1 MGRISTLVLIGFGA
15 FFIALAPLL
24 KFWAAGQIISA
35 PADQFGISRLEAKGA
50 RYFSLQDLKVL
61 TGDLDIIVT
70 TRGDVKEAKDDHV
83 VWDEATVVNDVT
95 NSRPQIDIS
104 ERRSAFNRYT
114 GLAVNCC
121 SNNVEK
127 APVTLEGQVYKFPFD
142 VEKKTY
148 KVFNATAQKA
158 FDAVFV
164 REDKVNGLPVYV
176 FEQTVPP
183 TKTETRTAPANV
195 LGITG
200 ETGDVQVDRWYDGKT
215 TFWVEPVTG
224 SPVRQEVQRHEV
236 LKTQD
241 GVERSAAFIATAK
254 MTEAT
259 VNDLVKNA
267 QSGKNTINLLRNV
280 IPLVLLVVGVL
291 LLVAGVLVGRRRPE
305 PAE

>member
-24 KFWAAGQIISA
+24 RFWAAEKIISA
-35 PADQFGISRLEAKGA
+35 PANQFGISRLEAKQA
-50 RYFSLQDLKVL
+50 QYFSLQDLKVL

-70 TRGDVKEAKDDHV
+70 TRGDVKEATSDRV

-95 NSRPQIDIS
+95 NSRPQIDLS

-114 GLAVNCC
+114 GVGVNCC
-121 SNNVEK
+121 GANIDK
-127 APVTLEGQVYKFPFD
+127 TPVQLDGQIYKFPFD

-148 KVFNATAQKA
+148 KVFNAQAGKS
-158 FDAVFV
+158 FDATFV

-176 FEQTVPP
+176 FEQAVPP

-200 ETGDVQVDRWYDGKT
+200 TTGDVQVDRWYDGKT

-224 SPVRQEVQRHEV
+224 SPVKQEVQRHEV

-241 GVERSAAFIATAK
+241 GVERAAAFVGTAK
-254 MTEAT
+254 MTEQT
-259 VNDLVKNA
+259 VADLVKNA
-267 QSGKNTINLLRNV
+267 ENGKSQINLLRTV
-280 IPLVLLVVGVL
+280 IPLVLLVVGVV
-291 LLVAGVLVGRRRPE
+291 LVLAGVVLGRRRTTQ
-305 PAE
+305 